1 MFIEK
6 NSIAIFFVTATNGC
20 KAQGSLRG
28 MSSAHSN
35 FFCTTCLYMVHN

>member
-6 NSIAIFFVTATNGC
+6 NSIALFFVTATNGC

-28 MSSAHSN
+28 MSSAHK
-35 FFCTTCLYMVHN
+35 FFLHDMPVHGT